1 MKILILNYEYPPL
14 GGGAGVITQHIS
26 ESLTKLEN
34 EVTILTTW
42 FKGEKQDE
50 TKNNLRVIKLKS
62 KRKYI
67 YKSNPVEMLSWI
79 IKSKSF
85 LKKYDKTKEFDLC
98 FANFAL
104 PGGDVAYYL
113 KKKYNIPYV
122 IISHGHDVPWF
133 YPKQMFFYHLITYFR
148 IKKICLNSEIN
159 FVQTDKMKDNID
171 DFLGKSF
178 YNKNII
184 IPNGWDSEQYKSDYS
199 KKSKKFKIIF
209 VGRLVEQKDPFT
221 FLKAIKLYF
230 IRNND
235 FIVHILGDGKLRK
248 KMKKFVTKNNLSK
261 NVKFLG
267 WVSKEKMIEEYQS
280 ASLQVAPSLDE
291 GMSITMLE
299 ALSCGQYVISTPLS
313 GNIDIIKPN
322 VNGDFI
328 KTGDYKFLFEK
339 IDDFY
344 KNKFLKDYKTDKN
357 VIEKQKKIFEWDN
370 IVREYDK
377 LLKDLLKKN
386 KIFN

>member
-1 MKILILNYEYPPL
+1 MLNYEYPPL

-26 ESLTKLEN
+26 ESLTKLGN

-42 FKGEKQDE
+42 FKGENQDE
-50 TKNNLRVIKLKS
+50 TQDNLRIIKLKA
-62 KRKYI
+62 KRKYT
-67 YKSNPVEMLSWI
+67 YKSNLVEMLSWI
-79 IKSKSF
+79 RKSKFF
-85 LKKYDKTKEFDLC
+85 LKKYDKIKEFDLC
-98 FANFAL
+98 FANFVL

-113 KKKYNIPYV
+113 KKKFNTPYV

-133 YPKQMFFYHLITYFR
+133 YPKQMFFYHLVTYFW
-148 IKKICLNSEIN
+148 IKKICLKSEIN

-171 DFLGKSF
+171 DFLGKKF

-184 IPNGWDSEQYKSDYS
+184 IPNGWDSEKYKSDYL

-235 FIVHILGDGKLRK
+235 FVVHILGDGKLRK
-248 KMKKFVTKNNLSK
+248 EMEKFVDRNKLNK

-291 GMSITMLE
+291 GMSIAILE
-299 ALSCGQYVISTPLS
+299 ALSCGQYIISTPLS

-322 VNGDFI
+322 FNGDFI
-328 KTGDYKFLFEK
+328 KIGNYKLLSEK

-344 KNKFLKDYKTDKN
+344 KNKFLKNYKIDKN
-357 VIEKQKKIFEWDN
+357 IVENLKKRFEWNN
-370 IVREYDK
+370 IVKEYNK
-377 LLKDLLKKN
+377 LLINLLEKK
-386 KIFN
+386 

>member
-1 MKILILNYEYPPL
+1 MKILMLNYEYPPL

-26 ESLTKLEN
+26 ESLTKLGN

-42 FKGEKQDE
+42 FKGENQDE
-50 TKNNLRVIKLKS
+50 TQDNLRIIKLKA
-62 KRKYI
+62 KRKYT
-67 YKSNPVEMLSWI
+67 YKSNLVEMLSWI
-79 IKSKSF
+79 RKSKFF
-85 LKKYDKTKEFDLC
+85 LKKYDKIKEFDLC
-98 FANFAL
+98 FANFVL

-113 KKKYNIPYV
+113 KKKFNTPYV

-133 YPKQMFFYHLITYFR
+133 YPKQMFFYHLVTYFW
-148 IKKICLNSEIN
+148 IKKICLKSEIN

-171 DFLGKSF
+171 DFLGKKF

-184 IPNGWDSEQYKSDYS
+184 IPNGWDSEKYKSDYL

-235 FIVHILGDGKLRK
+235 FVVHILGDGKLRK
-248 KMKKFVTKNNLSK
+248 EMEKFVDRNKLNK

-291 GMSITMLE
+291 GMSIAILE
-299 ALSCGQYVISTPLS
+299 ALSCGQYIISTPLS

-322 VNGDFI
+322 FNGDFI
-328 KTGDYKFLFEK
+328 KIGNYKLLSEK

-344 KNKFLKDYKTDKN
+344 KNKFLKNYKIDKN
-357 VIEKQKKIFEWDN
+357 IVENLKKRFEWNN
-370 IVREYDK
+370 IVKEYNK
-377 LLKDLLKKN
+377 LLINLLEKK
-386 KIFN
+386 